1 MKRTLGDA
9 ARALGAELGG
19 RLIGEDLRYGAVSS
33 DSRTLGP
40 GALFVGLRGPN
51 FDGAEFVAAAA
62 ARGAVG
68 ALVDR
73 AMPVA
78 LPQIIVPDTLR
89 ALQRLA
95 AVWRADVDIP
105 ILALDDGTGGT
116 TT

>member
-1 MKRTLGDA
+1 
-9 ARALGAELGG
+9 
-19 RLIGEDLRYGAVSS
+19 VSS

-40 GALFVGLRGPN
+40 GALFVALRGPN

-95 AVWRADVDIP
+95 AAGAPTSIYPSWGSAAATARP
-105 ILALDDGTGGT
+105 RRRK
-116 TT
+116 